1 MRSYWD
7 ISAWQSYDIAII
19 GGGIIGISTA
29 ISCAEMH
36 PERRIVVLE
45 RGHLPTGAT
54 TRNAGFACFGS
65 LSEIAY
71 DIDVMGADIAHT
83 LVRRRMEGL
92 QLLLKRCGQ
101 HDIGYRA
108 DGGSEVFLQDH
119 PSLKRLHDVNVL
131 LHDVIGDQPF
141 CERNDLRSDYQLSAS
156 VFALVHTTY
165 EGTLHSGRML
175 QALWKRAAE
184 LGVHIRTG
192 TEVSSIDADPAKVT
206 LHCSSPH
213 QRVDLTCSQVVVAT
227 NAMIPS
233 LVQSPVIPVITA
245 GRGQVLV
252 TAPVQG
258 LSLRGSFHL
267 DEGYYYFRELDGR
280 VLLGG
285 GRNLDFAGETTTS
298 HDVTDR
304 IQHALEDL
312 LRTVILP
319 THHDVAIEHRWAGTM
334 AFTENKQPVVAY
346 AQPRVLV
353 AFGCNGMGIAL
364 GSSIGQEC
372 AQLVA

>member
-1 MRSYWD
+1 
-7 ISAWQSYDIAII
+7 
-19 GGGIIGISTA
+19 
-29 ISCAEMH
+29 
-36 PERRIVVLE
+36 
-45 RGHLPTGAT
+45 
-54 TRNAGFACFGS
+54 
-65 LSEIAY
+65 
-71 DIDVMGADIAHT
+71 
-83 LVRRRMEGL
+83 
-92 QLLLKRCGQ
+92 
-101 HDIGYRA
+101 
-108 DGGSEVFLQDH
+108 VFLQDH

-192 TEVSSIDADPAKVT
+192 TEVSSIDADAAKVT

-252 TAPVQG
+252 SAPVQG

-267 DEGYYYFRELDGR
+267 DEGYCYFRELDGR

-334 AFTENKQPVVAY
+334 AFTENNQPVVAY